1 MVDYSDKKRLK
12 GEKGIFIHNLQ
23 YSLLRAGSRQQE
35 LEAAEY
41 HIYSQETGSNKCALL
56 LSTLS
61 PLEQWNDAAHSCGV
75 LLTSINITY
84 I

>member
-41 HIYSQETGSNKCALL
+41 HIHSQETGSNKCTLL

-61 PLEQWNDAAHSCGV
+61 HLNNGTMLHTVVGS
-75 LLTSINITY
+75 SHIN
-84 I
+84 